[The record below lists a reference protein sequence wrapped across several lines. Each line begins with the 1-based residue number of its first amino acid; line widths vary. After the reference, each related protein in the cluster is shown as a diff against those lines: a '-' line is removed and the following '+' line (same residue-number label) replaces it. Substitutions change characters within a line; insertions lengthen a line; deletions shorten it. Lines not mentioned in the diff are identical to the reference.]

1 MKKHPSSKNSSFAP
15 FLKWIGGKSNLMGR
29 IEPLLREFGPRTR
42 LVEPFV
48 GGGSVFLRA
57 VFNEY
62 LLVDAN
68 PHLVELYQA
77 IQTDAAAFI
86 RKAKPLFAASANC
99 EEIYYA
105 IRSAFNKESDAL
117 TRAAYFLYMNKF
129 GYRGIAR
136 YSGKGHFN
144 TPFGHNKLPG
154 FPEQE
159 ILAFADRSVSATFR
173 HTDFTEAFRDLRP
186 GDIVY
191 CDPPYLDTE
200 RKPSFRDYVPGGFSI
215 EQQRQLA
222 DLARA
227 AAQQGIPIIVSNHLT
242 PESRALYH
250 GAVVHEVPVERNLN
264 PKAGLRRTTEGLFVF
279 EPRGN
284 KEA

>member
-1 MKKHPSSKNSSFAP
+1 MQKHPSPKHSSPAP
-15 FLKWIGGKSNLMGR
+15 FLKWIGGKSNLMDR
-29 IEPLLREFGPRTR
+29 IEPLLRAFGPRTR

-77 IQTDAAAFI
+77 IQTDAATFI
-86 RKAKPLFAASANC
+86 RKAKPLFGASANC
-99 EEIYYA
+99 EEIYYT
-105 IRSAFNKESDAL
+105 IRAAFNDESDPL
-117 TRAAYFLYMNKF
+117 SRAAYFLYLNKF
-129 GYRGIAR
+129 GYRGVAR
-136 YSGKGHFN
+136 YSGKGKFN
-144 TPFGHNKLPG
+144 TPFGHNRLPG

-159 ILAFADRSVSATFR
+159 IFAFADRSVSATFR
-173 HTDFTEAFRDLRP
+173 HADFTEAFRDLGP

-200 RKPSFRDYVPGGFSI
+200 NAASFRDYVPGGFSVGR
-215 EQQRQLA
+215 QRELA

-227 AAQQGIPIIVSNHLT
+227 TAQKGIPVIVSNHLT

-250 GAVVHEVPVERNLN
+250 GSVVQEVSVERNLN
-264 PKAGLRRTTEGLFVF
+264 PKTGLRRTTEGLFVF
-279 EPRGN
+279 EPCGYR
-284 KEA
+284 A

>member
-1 MKKHPSSKNSSFAP
+1 MD
-15 FLKWIGGKSNLMGR
+15 R
-29 IEPLLREFGPRTR
+29 IEPLLRAFGPRTR

-57 VFNEY
+57 AFEEY
-62 LLVDAN
+62 LLMDAN
-68 PHLVELYQA
+68 PHLIELYQS
-77 IQTDAAAFI
+77 IQTDAATFI

-99 EEIYYA
+99 EEIYYT
-105 IRSAFNKESDAL
+105 IRAAFNDESDPL
-117 TRAAYFLYMNKF
+117 SRAAYFLYFNKF
-129 GYRGIAR
+129 GYRGVAR
-136 YSGKGHFN
+136 YSGKGKFN
-144 TPFGHNKLPG
+144 TPFGHNRLPG

-159 ILAFADRSVSATFR
+159 ILAFADRSGSATFR
-173 HTDFTEAFRDLRP
+173 HADFSEAFRDLGP

-200 RKPSFRDYVPGGFSI
+200 STPSFRGYVPGGFSI

-227 AAQQGIPIIVSNHLT
+227 AARQGIPVIVSNHLT
-242 PESRALYH
+242 PESLALYH